1 MKANPMNGSSSPV
14 PGPIALGID
23 LGTSELKTVLLDG
36 GGRVLG
42 EAGVRVAISRPH
54 PGWSEQHPH
63 DWWQACIGA
72 LQQLRERHPEA
83 YARIG
88 CIGLSGQMHGA
99 VLLDRD
105 NNCIRPAILWNDA
118 RAHDEAA
125 WLARSFPAFADVT
138 GSLAMAGLTAPK
150 LLWLKKHEQETFKA
164 IDCVLSP
171 KDYLRLKLTGRRL
184 TDLSDAAGTLW
195 LDVAARHW
203 YAPMV
208 EASGLRL
215 EQLPALAEG
224 SDAAGQLEPGAA
236 ALLQL
241 PPSVVVAAGGGDNP
255 VSAVGIGAI
264 DAGDSFISLGTS
276 AAIVS
281 VTAQAVGNTSSGVHS
296 FCHALPQRWYA
307 MGAILSGASCLR
319 WVTGMLGQPSEQAL
333 LDLIETSGVGTQ
345 PAALTAP
352 VFLPYLSGERTPHND
367 PLVRGGFMNLGHD
380 STPAM
385 LGHAVLEGVA
395 FALRDAMAAVES
407 SGASIAGCML
417 VGGGARSAYWAQVLA
432 NVLGKEMTTLAGSEL
447 SACIGAAKLAFAA
460 LGAGACGGADHAML
474 KAGLPV
480 KARFQ
485 PDPAHHAA
493 HTLRYAKF
501 RSLFGP
507 AQALH
512 GQ

>member
-1 MKANPMNGSSSPV
+1 MNGNTSFHSSPV
-14 PGPIALGID
+14 SLGID

-36 GGRVLG
+36 EGRVLG

-63 DWWQACIGA
+63 DWWQACLSA
-72 LQQLRERHPEA
+72 LRQLREQYTEA
-83 YARIG
+83 YARIA

-105 NNCIRPAILWNDA
+105 DACIRPAILWNDA
-118 RAHDEAA
+118 RAHEEAA
-125 WLARSFPAFADVT
+125 WLARSYPAFADIT
-138 GSLAMAGLTAPK
+138 GSLPMAGLTAPK
-150 LLWLKKHEQETFKA
+150 LLWLQKHEPQAFGA

-171 KDYLRLKLTGRRL
+171 KDYLRLKLTGQRL
-184 TDLSDAAGTLW
+184 TDMSDAAGTLW
-195 LDVAARHW
+195 LDIAERTW

-215 EQLPALAEG
+215 DQMPPLVEG
-224 SDAAGQLEPGAA
+224 SAAAGHLLADIA

-241 PPSVVVAAGGGDNP
+241 PPSVLVAAGGGDNP

-281 VTAQAVGNTSSGVHS
+281 VTAQAVGNSASGVHS

-319 WVTGMLGQPSEQAL
+319 WATGMLGQPSEQAL
-333 LDLIETSGVGTQ
+333 LDLVESSGAGAQ
-345 PAALTAP
+345 PATLTAP
-352 VFLPYLSGERTPHND
+352 LFLPYLSGERTPHND

-395 FALRDAMAAVES
+395 FALRDAMEAVVS
-407 SGASIAGCML
+407 SGAQVNGCML
-417 VGGGARSAYWAQVLA
+417 VGGGARSAYWAQLLA
-432 NVLGKEMTTLAGSEL
+432 NVLGKEMTTLSGSEL

-460 LGAGACGGADHAML
+460 LDGGADTERAML

-480 KARFQ
+480 RARFQ
-485 PDPAHHAA
+485 PNPVHHAA
-493 HTLRYAKF
+493 LNRRYAKF
-501 RSLFGP
+501 RSLFGA
-507 AQALH
+507 AQSLH
-512 GQ
+512 QVE